1 MKQEKAGI
9 KYFTQIGTG
18 NYNASTSAL
27 YTDISLI
34 TSNENIGKDAVEFFR
49 NMGIDNLYGEYNNLL
64 VAPVSLKN
72 SMIELIEG
80 EIEKANKGEETSIF
94 LKMNSLT
101 DRQLMNALK
110 NASQAGVKIKMI
122 IRGICCILPGIKEKL
137 KILK

>member
-1 MKQEKAGI
+1 MRQRRLYI
-9 KYFTQIGTG
+9 QIF
-18 NYNASTSAL
+18 
-27 YTDISLI
+27 SLI

-101 DRQLMNALK
+101 DRQLIHALK
-110 NASQAGVKIKMI
+110 ECVSGWCKNKNDNSWYLLYST
-122 IRGICCILPGIKEKL
+122 RN
-137 KILK
+137 